1 MSYGSEPIYFMVHFD
16 GLLPGLLQKMH
27 KLHSPEGGGV
37 LPLQSPEQKVKCEAR
52 GWAVMCAPSAE
63 GAAWSFANPSLEVKL
78 QTLAKEKGC
87 VEGESTGLP
96 PTPKEMTTKKR
107 TKKRKNKRNE
117 GRKPAELT
125 TLRVNF
131 SKEVLR
137 PCSLSGFRNKKK
149 KGREKNTEK
158 KNLQLT
164 CGFQTAQRQLMNK
177 NKSKTGRKNGKREAA
192 SAVCESQWESQKT
205 EAHGKRAA
213 SLEQ

>member
-96 PTPKEMTTKKR
+96 PTPKEMTTKKKNQEKKKQ
-107 TKKRKNKRNE
+107 KKR
-117 GRKPAELT
+117 G
-125 TLRVNF
+125 
-131 SKEVLR
+131 
-137 PCSLSGFRNKKK
+137 KK
-149 KGREKNTEK
+149 T
-158 KNLQLT
+158 
-164 CGFQTAQRQLMNK
+164 
-177 NKSKTGRKNGKREAA
+177 S
-192 SAVCESQWESQKT
+192 
-205 EAHGKRAA
+205 
-213 SLEQ
+213 

>member
-149 KGREKNTEK
+149 KV
-158 KNLQLT
+158 
-164 CGFQTAQRQLMNK
+164 
-177 NKSKTGRKNGKREAA
+177 GRKI
-192 SAVCESQWESQKT
+192 QK
-205 EAHGKRAA
+205 KKIF
-213 SLEQ
+213 SLHVVSKQHSGS